1 MLKFASVNQE
11 QDFVAESVQKDQGLS
26 SHDENGQNT
35 GADEDVILNTKEE
48 IVIDRITAASIK
60 VPMEVSNQKIKA
72 VIDTGAEVTVLNEE
86 IFFRLPKTNRSK
98 LKPAL
103 KNLVVAEAGKQ
114 MGTKG
119 VAAVTLTLG
128 DSQFVWDVYVAPIGD
143 DLLLGCDVLDEMDIT
158 VNSRKGIQLNGK
170 WIECE
175 VKRKSDLIARV
186 VLDSNFTI
194 PPSSE
199 VILYGCGQ
207 NQELLDTRYSMIQP
221 VIEDSR
227 KFMVAQTLVD
237 PFMKNIPVRL
247 INLDSEPI
255 RLKKNYLLGELHP
268 VDYIE
273 NMFEL
278 ENDRVDTLTSKQSKM
293 CKTHELSKENFT
305 LSETIEK
312 ANIPEKWESE
322 IKICKIN
329 ELNGKQKKK
338 AENQLLPEHLKD
350 LYERSSK
357 DIESESIK
365 EKLAEVLQKNIC
377 THSTNSSEDTC
388 KACEQINEQWKSF
401 KTEVDDVKELNYKV
415 TVRAVVTRSQEQSD
429 WLAKYSVKEMQG
441 FQKEDQDLKYLHQ
454 WKKEGK
460 IPERELC
467 ASLSPATRRYWLNWE
482 NIELIDGIIYQ
493 KWINA
498 KSKLNHLQLIVP
510 QILKKDILVLSH
522 NTPYSGHMGVKKT
535 IEKMKTVF
543 TWYKMSQDIT
553 EHIQNCTICN
563 KIKGTGKKPKA
574 PLMDYR
580 VGYPLDR
587 IGIDI
592 IGPLTLT
599 KKKNKFILALTEGKW
614 KNHAN
619 AMAGKPLRE
628 DSTVTVHTFHKS
640 TNPYNVKI
648 GSDIYIKPLMT
659 EKEEEFIPDYDEE
672 ITISEEEVGIM
683 EVEVDG
689 RDEQI
694 EGLKNKIKEMEEKHR
709 EENRNMEETHK
720 KQIKELEDSHKFEC
734 LRFGDFIQRLEKR
747 KEDLKKELK
756 SMEKTLENENICT
769 KKIKRV
775 QHGWD
780 LFYTFGVPT
789 VGHLNIAY
797 TPRDAQVSRD
807 TMKLISEYVR
817 KGYTSKKSLK
827 LERYRPA
834 CKSYNR
840 LDYVNGK
847 TIVTNE
853 LNFRSPRIDF
863 WYKYLYGY
871 ENYKCD
877 RYYKQRGALKD
888 KMFTSLVFCLIFFN
902 EVSSYSY
909 YGPIRKTVYGWIR
922 GKVTTRVPG
931 LNVEEYLGM
940 PYALPPIGQFRFK
953 TRRQKLPVLLSIHG
967 GSNSDGMGAMVDGD
981 LLAAYGQII
990 VVTFNFRVS
999 VLDQDDNVDH
1009 TELEVPTIPPAK
1021 KQSEKR
1027 TITAKHL
1034 LARQK
1039 HQKEI
1044 KMEIVIM

>member
-1 MLKFASVNQE
+1 MLKFASGNQE

-35 GADEDVILNTKEE
+35 GADVDVILNTKEE

-278 ENDRVDTLTSKQSKM
+278 ENDRVETLTSKQSKM

-365 EKLAEVLQKNIC
+365 EKLAEVLQKNSMAFASSKTDLGTCSLVKHRIDTAGAAPIRQPLRRTPAAFDNEDKKNLDEQLEQGIIQPSKSAWASNVVLVRKKDNTVRQEHDVPVC
-377 THSTNSSEDTC
+377 NHSTNSSEDTC

-415 TVRAVVTRSQEQSD
+415 TVRAVVTRSQEQPD
-429 WLAKYSVKEMQG
+429 WLAKYSVKEMQA

-467 ASLSPATRRYWLNWE
+467 A
-482 NIELIDGIIYQ
+482 
-493 KWINA
+493 
-498 KSKLNHLQLIVP
+498 
-510 QILKKDILVLSH
+510 
-522 NTPYSGHMGVKKT
+522 
-535 IEKMKTVF
+535 
-543 TWYKMSQDIT
+543 
-553 EHIQNCTICN
+553 
-563 KIKGTGKKPKA
+563 
-574 PLMDYR
+574 
-580 VGYPLDR
+580 
-587 IGIDI
+587 
-592 IGPLTLT
+592 
-599 KKKNKFILALTEGKW
+599 
-614 KNHAN
+614 
-619 AMAGKPLRE
+619 
-628 DSTVTVHTFHKS
+628 
-640 TNPYNVKI
+640 
-648 GSDIYIKPLMT
+648 
-659 EKEEEFIPDYDEE
+659 
-672 ITISEEEVGIM
+672 
-683 EVEVDG
+683 
-689 RDEQI
+689 
-694 EGLKNKIKEMEEKHR
+694 
-709 EENRNMEETHK
+709 
-720 KQIKELEDSHKFEC
+720 
-734 LRFGDFIQRLEKR
+734 
-747 KEDLKKELK
+747 
-756 SMEKTLENENICT
+756 
-769 KKIKRV
+769 
-775 QHGWD
+775 
-780 LFYTFGVPT
+780 
-789 VGHLNIAY
+789 
-797 TPRDAQVSRD
+797 
-807 TMKLISEYVR
+807 
-817 KGYTSKKSLK
+817 
-827 LERYRPA
+827 
-834 CKSYNR
+834 
-840 LDYVNGK
+840 
-847 TIVTNE
+847 
-853 LNFRSPRIDF
+853 
-863 WYKYLYGY
+863 
-871 ENYKCD
+871 
-877 RYYKQRGALKD
+877 
-888 KMFTSLVFCLIFFN
+888 
-902 EVSSYSY
+902 
-909 YGPIRKTVYGWIR
+909 
-922 GKVTTRVPG
+922 
-931 LNVEEYLGM
+931 
-940 PYALPPIGQFRFK
+940 
-953 TRRQKLPVLLSIHG
+953 
-967 GSNSDGMGAMVDGD
+967 
-981 LLAAYGQII
+981 
-990 VVTFNFRVS
+990 
-999 VLDQDDNVDH
+999 
-1009 TELEVPTIPPAK
+1009 
-1021 KQSEKR
+1021 
-1027 TITAKHL
+1027 
-1034 LARQK
+1034 
-1039 HQKEI
+1039 
-1044 KMEIVIM
+1044 

>member
-1 MLKFASVNQE
+1 
-11 QDFVAESVQKDQGLS
+11 
-26 SHDENGQNT
+26 
-35 GADEDVILNTKEE
+35 
-48 IVIDRITAASIK
+48 
-60 VPMEVSNQKIKA
+60 
-72 VIDTGAEVTVLNEE
+72 
-86 IFFRLPKTNRSK
+86 
-98 LKPAL
+98 
-103 KNLVVAEAGKQ
+103 
-114 MGTKG
+114 
-119 VAAVTLTLG
+119 
-128 DSQFVWDVYVAPIGD
+128 
-143 DLLLGCDVLDEMDIT
+143 MDIT

-186 VLDSNFTI
+186 VLESNFTI

-365 EKLAEVLQKNIC
+365 EKLAEVLQKNRMAFASSKTDLGTC
-377 THSTNSSEDTC
+377 LKHQNADALSRQEHDVPVCNHSTNSSEDTC

-415 TVRAVVTRSQEQSD
+415 TVRAVVTRSQEQPD
-429 WLAKYSVKEMQG
+429 WLAKYSVKEMQA

-482 NIELIDGIIYQ
+482 NIELIDGIVYQ

-580 VGYPLDR
+580 TFVN
-587 IGIDI
+587 
-592 IGPLTLT
+592 
-599 KKKNKFILALTEGKW
+599 KN
-614 KNHAN
+614 
-619 AMAGKPLRE
+619 
-628 DSTVTVHTFHKS
+628 VT
-640 TNPYNVKI
+640 N
-648 GSDIYIKPLMT
+648 
-659 EKEEEFIPDYDEE
+659 
-672 ITISEEEVGIM
+672 
-683 EVEVDG
+683 
-689 RDEQI
+689 RDEYI
-694 EGLKNKIKEMEEKHR
+694 NL
-709 EENRNMEETHK
+709 
-720 KQIKELEDSHKFEC
+720 
-734 LRFGDFIQRLEKR
+734 
-747 KEDLKKELK
+747 
-756 SMEKTLENENICT
+756 
-769 KKIKRV
+769 
-775 QHGWD
+775 
-780 LFYTFGVPT
+780 
-789 VGHLNIAY
+789 
-797 TPRDAQVSRD
+797 
-807 TMKLISEYVR
+807 
-817 KGYTSKKSLK
+817 
-827 LERYRPA
+827 
-834 CKSYNR
+834 
-840 LDYVNGK
+840 
-847 TIVTNE
+847 
-853 LNFRSPRIDF
+853 
-863 WYKYLYGY
+863 
-871 ENYKCD
+871 
-877 RYYKQRGALKD
+877 
-888 KMFTSLVFCLIFFN
+888 
-902 EVSSYSY
+902 
-909 YGPIRKTVYGWIR
+909 
-922 GKVTTRVPG
+922 
-931 LNVEEYLGM
+931 
-940 PYALPPIGQFRFK
+940 
-953 TRRQKLPVLLSIHG
+953 
-967 GSNSDGMGAMVDGD
+967 
-981 LLAAYGQII
+981 LLAAYRSTPHPATGFSPNYMMLGREVNIPL
-990 VVTFNFRVS
+990 NLMFRS
-999 VLDQDDNVDH
+999 HENRTENNEDYISTIKSHFQNVYEIARENLK
-1009 TELEVPTIPPAK
+1009 TNAE
-1021 KQSEKR
+1021 
-1027 TITAKHL
+1027 
-1034 LARQK
+1034 RQK
-1039 HQKEI
+1039 RDHDTRLTDNRYELGALVYKFDKTVNKKFRSPWLGPFVITKILSPVVYEI
-1044 KMEIVIM
+1044 RGEFRTEVVHHDRLKPCNENMPIWAKASYQ